1 MKFDLTCDAV
11 SAGFSKFDFSG
22 CESEIKFFG
31 GPFGNRKI
39 CIVCGKARDYSCADG
54 AAEVLHLAV
63 DGYGWRENSK
73 RHDLLFQVHPNTFG
87 QIAV

>member
-1 MKFDLTCDAV
+1 VRIRIQKNIFLKGQ
-11 SAGFSKFDFSG
+11 SY
-22 CESEIKFFG
+22 
-31 GPFGNRKI
+31 GNRKI

-73 RHDLLFQVHPNTFG
+73 RHDLLFQIHPNAFG
-87 QIAV
+87 STPSEGESQFQVNEVF

>member
-1 MKFDLTCDAV
+1 MLQLLLHAIFGDGKSTRIRSQVKFDLTCDAV

-39 CIVCGKARDYSCADG
+39 CIVCGKAWITSG
-54 AAEVLHLAV
+54 VLWSAEVLHFAV
-63 DGYGWRENSK
+63 DGLG
-73 RHDLLFQVHPNTFG
+73 G
-87 QIAV
+87 